1 MIKNLLKYITV
12 IGLAAILFSC
22 EKDEIKVYLLDNP
35 ILPTIVSMPDLT
47 LQQAGN
53 AADTLTF
60 VGTPVDPGFQASAKY
75 SLEAC
80 ATGNNFKRT
89 VTILTKNNDES
100 LKITVGDLNKILVKP
115 YKAGQVSID
124 FRIRAFLV
132 VDSGTGALGSS
143 TNPLVYS
150 SDIKTAKVTIY

>member
-1 MIKNLLKYITV
+1 MIKNLVKYITI
-12 IGLAAILFSC
+12 IGLGGILFSC
-22 EKDEIKVYLLDNP
+22 EKDEVKTIMLDNP
-35 ILPTIVSMPDLT
+35 IPPTIASMPDLT
-47 LQQAGN
+47 LQSSKAT
-53 AADTLTF
+53 DTLAF

-89 VTILTKNNDES
+89 ITILTKNTDDA
-100 LKITVGDLNKILVKP
+100 LKITVGDLNKLLVKP

-124 FRIRAFLV
+124 FRIRAFLA

-150 SDIKTAKVTIY
+150 SEIKTASVTLY